1 MSGSASPGR
10 QHNGEDGLMSTPQE
24 PCYQQPGHAAMPR
37 RGRPPVGDRV
47 EVTTIRLTGTQRERI
62 AGATRAGETMAA
74 AIRRLLD
81 TALDDGGSRSELL
94 AA

>member
-1 MSGSASPGR
+1 
-10 QHNGEDGLMSTPQE
+10 MSTPQE
-24 PCYQQPGHAAMPR
+24 PCYQQPGRAAMPR

-62 AGATRAGETMAA
+62 ARATRAGETMAA

-81 TALDDGGSRSELL
+81 AALEDGCSRSELL
-94 AA
+94 TA